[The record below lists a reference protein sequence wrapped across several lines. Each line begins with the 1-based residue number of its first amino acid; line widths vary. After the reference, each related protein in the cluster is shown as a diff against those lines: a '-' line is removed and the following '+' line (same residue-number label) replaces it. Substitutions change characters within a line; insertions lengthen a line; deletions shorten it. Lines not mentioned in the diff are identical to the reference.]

1 LIFDYNTVL
10 RSYKTTGIII
20 KRTNYSEADR
30 ILTIFT
36 KHHGK
41 IKVIAK
47 GVRKITSRRGGNV
60 ELFNLAEITLHEGK
74 NFDLLT
80 EANVLESF
88 LFIRQDLHKIGWS
101 YYLCELIDGL
111 CPEKQENSR
120 IFDLLLSV
128 LLDFNKDSV
137 KHYELEQKINYFET
151 SLLKELGFWPKDK
164 ELPISQIESFLE
176 NLLERKLKS
185 KNFLKKLN

>member
-1 LIFDYNTVL
+1 M

-30 ILTIFT
+30 ILTVFT
-36 KHHGK
+36 KHYGK

-60 ELFNLAEITLHEGK
+60 ELFNLAEITLHESK

-88 LFIRQDLHKIGWS
+88 LFIRQNLHKIGWS

-111 CPEKQENSR
+111 CPEKQEN
-120 IFDLLLSV
+120 IYVYNLLLKI
-128 LLDFNKDSV
+128 LL
-137 KHYELEQKINYFET
+137 ELNSDLGEKSQISQFITNFET
-151 SLLKELGFWPKDK
+151 SLLKNLGFWPNDK
-164 ELPISQIESFLE
+164 VLPPSQIENFLE

-185 KNFLKKLN
+185 RNFLKKII